1 MGRII
6 RNCTI
11 AAIIAAMTSGAFA
24 QAAPPGGKPCS
35 SGTANGNLS
44 NNLQGSQGVICP
56 PNVDPGMK
64 APAPQTGDRP
74 AIPPPANP
82 GVQPK

>member
-1 MGRII
+1 MVRII

-24 QAAPPGGKPCS
+24 QAGPTGGKACS
-35 SGTANGNLS
+35 GGTANGNLS
-44 NNLQGSQGVICP
+44 NKLQESQGVICP

-74 AIPPPANP
+74 VIPPPANP
-82 GVQPK
+82 GVQPR